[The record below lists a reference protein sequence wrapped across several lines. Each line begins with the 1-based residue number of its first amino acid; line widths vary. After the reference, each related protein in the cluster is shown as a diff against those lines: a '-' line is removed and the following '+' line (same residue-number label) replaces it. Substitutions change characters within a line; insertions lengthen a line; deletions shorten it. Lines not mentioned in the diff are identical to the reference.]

1 MLEIETVLFSKGITD
16 EYTQIM
22 ILGAVLI
29 LKRNSKNKIE
39 SLKDLD
45 DLIDNEMKICIKHLE
60 SRAITTINK
69 LLENE
74 EKDLVNAIINKPEIR
89 SVLDV
94 RTPENVAE
102 IMDYLLKIKDES
114 DILDLYSGIGKI
126 DEILTKN
133 HKNIKI
139 DGFEINNSSVE
150 VAKLKMY
157 AMNNNNVSYFTKD
170 ILVED
175 IEKKYQY
182 IFADIPFISRYDK
195 DIQNI
200 LEKECSN
207 LNIELSS
214 RISMT
219 WITVIKILNLLKE
232 NGRAVITTVKGSLFN
247 TLDREIRKK
256 LIEKGYIESII
267 DLPNKIVPYTNTE
280 ISLVVLNKS
289 RKSKNIKFINL
300 KECFFMQG
308 KMNIID
314 LEKAKK
320 VIENESVEVDVKK
333 VRDNNYSLN
342 YNIYTGNVEIEN
354 GIELGKVSWDIFRGY
369 QITSAEINKMLVENE
384 EEMNYKILEINNIN
398 DEGEICSE
406 LKMINS
412 GERNLDRYLLRDG
425 DVVISAR
432 GDKIKKCLIHI
443 GYDERIIANGSINI
457 IRADQ
462 NRLYPLYLKTFLDS
476 EKGNISLNNIK
487 SGVTIP
493 SINVGELQKMLV
505 PCPSKEEQ
513 RKIVDKIEV
522 KLEIIESTTKRL
534 LKLKKELKNMADLI

>member
-1 MLEIETVLFSKGITD
+1 MLETVLFNNGVTN

-29 LKRNSKNKIE
+29 LKRNSKGKIE
-39 SLKDLD
+39 SLKELENLVD
-45 DLIDNEMKICIKHLE
+45 DEMKYGIKNLGNK
-60 SRAITTINK
+60 AITVINK
-69 LLENE
+69 LLESD
-74 EKDLVNAIINKPEIR
+74 EKDLVNLIVNKPEIK
-89 SVLDV
+89 SVFDV
-94 RTPENVAE
+94 RTPDAE
-102 IMDYLLKIKDES
+102 AELMDYLLQIKDES

-139 DGFEINNSSVE
+139 DGFEINDSSLE
-150 VAKLKMY
+150 LAKLKMY
-157 AMNNNNVSYFTKD
+157 AMKNDNISYFKKD
-170 ILVED
+170 ILIEN
-175 IEKKYQY
+175 IEKRYQY
-182 IFADIPFISRYDK
+182 AVADIPFISRYNK
-195 DIQNI
+195 DVQNV
-200 LEKECSN
+200 LEKECIN

-219 WITVIKILNLLKE
+219 WITVIKILNSLKE
-232 NGRAVITTVKGSLFN
+232 NGKAVVTTMKGSLFN
-247 TLDREIRKK
+247 TLDREIRKE

-289 RKSKNIKFINL
+289 RRNKNIKFINL
-300 KECFFMQG
+300 KKCSLMKG
-308 KMNIID
+308 KINIID
-314 LEKAKK
+314 LEKAKR
-320 VIENESVEVDVKK
+320 VIENERIEVDLKK
-333 VRDNNYSLN
+333 IRDNNYSLN
-342 YNIYTGNVEIEN
+342 YNTYTGNVEIAN
-354 GIELGKVSWDIFRGY
+354 GEELGKISWDIFRGY

-384 EEMNYKILEINNIN
+384 EEMNYKILEISNIN

-425 DVVISAR
+425 DIVISAR
-432 GDKIKKCLIHI
+432 GDKIKKCLMHI
-443 GYDERIIANGSINI
+443 GYDERIIANGSINV
-457 IRADQ
+457 IRVDQ
-462 NRLYPLYLKTFLDS
+462 NRLNPLYLKTFLDS

-493 SINVGELQKMLV
+493 SINVGELQKMIV
-505 PCPSKEEQ
+505 PCPSMEEQ

-522 KLEIIESTTKRL
+522 KLEIIKSTAKRL
-534 LKLKKELKNMADLI
+534 EELKKELKNMADLI

>member
-1 MLEIETVLFSKGITD
+1 MLDLETIFFDRRIFD

-22 ILGAVLI
+22 ILGAALI

-39 SLKDLD
+39 SLKELD
-45 DLIDNEMKICIKHLE
+45 NLIDNEMKYCIERMENK
-60 SRAITTINK
+60 AIPTINK
-69 LLENE
+69 LLESE
-74 EKDLVNAIINKPEIR
+74 EKDLVNAIINMPEIR
-89 SVLDV
+89 TIFDV

-102 IMDYLLKIKDES
+102 IMDYLLKIKDGS

-126 DEILTKN
+126 EEILIKN

-139 DGFEINNSSVE
+139 DGFEIRNSSVE
-150 VAKLKMY
+150 IAKLKMY
-157 AMNNNNVSYFTKD
+157 AIENKNVSYFRKD

-175 IEKKYQY
+175 FEKKYQY
-182 IFADIPFISRYDK
+182 ILADIPFISRYDK
-195 DIQNI
+195 GIQKI

-219 WITVIKILNLLKE
+219 WITAIKILNLLKE
-232 NGRAVITTVKGSLFN
+232 NGRAVITTIKGSLFN
-247 TLDREIRKK
+247 TLDREIRKE

-267 DLPNKIVPYTNTE
+267 DLPNKIVPYTNAE

-289 RKSKNIKFINL
+289 RKNKNIKFINL
-300 KECFFMQG
+300 KECFFRQG
-308 KMNIID
+308 KLNIID
-314 LEKAKK
+314 LEKAKT
-320 VIENESVEVDVKK
+320 VIKNESIEVDVKK
-333 VRDNNYSLN
+333 IRDNNYSLN
-342 YNIYTGNVEIEN
+342 YNIYAGNVEIEN

-369 QITSAEINKMLVENE
+369 QITSAEINKMLVDNEN
-384 EEMNYKILEINNIN
+384 EMNYKILEISNIN
-398 DEGEICSE
+398 DEGEICSK

-412 GERNLDRYLLRDG
+412 GEKNLDRYLLRNG
-425 DVVISAR
+425 DIVISAR

-443 GYDERIIANGSINI
+443 GYDERIIANGSINV

-462 NRLYPLYLKTFLDS
+462 NRLVPLYLKTFLDS

-493 SINVGELQKMLV
+493 SINVGELQKMIV
-505 PCPSKEEQ
+505 PCPSMEEQ
-513 RKIVDKIEV
+513 IKIAEKIEV

-534 LKLKKELKNMADLI
+534 LKLKEELKNMANLI

>member
-1 MLEIETVLFSKGITD
+1 MLETVLLDNGITN

-29 LKRNSKNKIE
+29 LKRNSKDKIE
-39 SLKDLD
+39 SLKELD
-45 DLIDNEMKICIKHLE
+45 GLVNEEMKYSVKHLE
-60 SRAITTINK
+60 NRALPTINK
-69 LLENE
+69 LLEND
-74 EKDLVNAIINKPEIR
+74 EKDIVTGIINKPEVR
-89 SVLDV
+89 SVFDT
-94 RTPENVAE
+94 RTPETEVE
-102 IMDYLLKIKDES
+102 LMDYLLQIKDGTN
-114 DILDLYSGIGKI
+114 ILDLYSGIGKV
-126 DEILTKN
+126 DEILSKN

-139 DGFEINNSSVE
+139 DGFEINDSSVE
-150 VAKLKMY
+150 IAKLKMY
-157 AMNNNNVSYFTKD
+157 ALNNDNVSYFKKD
-170 ILVED
+170 ILIES
-175 IEKKYQY
+175 IEKKYKY
-182 IFADIPFISRYDK
+182 AIADIPFISKYNK
-195 DIQNI
+195 DVQNL
-200 LEKECSN
+200 LEKECKN

-219 WITVIKILNLLKE
+219 WITVIKILNSLEE
-232 NGRAVITTVKGSLFN
+232 NGRAVITTMKGSLFN
-247 TLDREIRKK
+247 TLDREVRKE

-280 ISLVVLNKS
+280 ISLVVLNKA
-289 RKSKNIKFINL
+289 KKDKNIKFVNL
-300 KECFFMQG
+300 KDCFSMQG

-320 VIENESVEVDVKK
+320 VIKNESIDVSLKK
-333 VRDNNYSLN
+333 IRDNNFSLN
-342 YNIYTGNVEIEN
+342 YNTYTGNVEIEN
-354 GIELGKVSWDIFRGY
+354 GKELGEVTWDIFRGY
-369 QITSAEINKMLVENE
+369 QITSAEINKMLVETE
-384 EEMNYKILEINNIN
+384 DEMNYKILEISNIN

-425 DVVISAR
+425 DILISAR

-443 GYDERIIANGSINI
+443 GYDEKIIANGSINV

-505 PCPSKEEQ
+505 PCPSMEEQ

-522 KLEIIESTTKRL
+522 KLEIIESTAKRL
-534 LKLKKELKNMADLI
+534 DELKKELKNMADLI

>member
-1 MLEIETVLFSKGITD
+1 MLDLETIFFDRRIFD
-16 EYTQIM
+16 EYTPIM
-22 ILGAVLI
+22 ILGVALI

-39 SLKDLD
+39 SLKELD
-45 DLIDNEMKICIKHLE
+45 NLIDNEMKYYIERME
-60 SRAITTINK
+60 SRAIPTINK
-69 LLENE
+69 LLESE
-74 EKDLVNAIINKPEIR
+74 EKDLVNAIINMPEIR
-89 SVLDV
+89 TIFDV

-102 IMDYLLKIKDES
+102 IMDYLLKIKDGS

-126 DEILTKN
+126 EEVLIKN

-139 DGFEINNSSVE
+139 DGFEIRNSSVE
-150 VAKLKMY
+150 IAKLKMY
-157 AMNNNNVSYFTKD
+157 AIENKNVSYFRKD

-175 IEKKYQY
+175 FEKKYQY
-182 IFADIPFISRYDK
+182 ILADIPLISRYDK
-195 DIQNI
+195 GIQKI

-219 WITVIKILNLLKE
+219 WITAIKILNLLKE
-232 NGRAVITTVKGSLFN
+232 NGRAVITTIKGSLFN
-247 TLDREIRKK
+247 TLDREIRKE

-267 DLPNKIVPYTNTE
+267 DLPNKIVPYTNAE

-289 RKSKNIKFINL
+289 RKNKNIKFINL
-300 KECFFMQG
+300 KECFFRQG
-308 KMNIID
+308 KLNIID
-314 LEKAKK
+314 LEKAKT
-320 VIENESVEVDVKK
+320 VIKNESIEVDVKK
-333 VRDNNYSLN
+333 IRDNNYSLN
-342 YNIYTGNVEIEN
+342 YNIYAGNVEIEN

-369 QITSAEINKMLVENE
+369 QITSAEINKMLVDNEN
-384 EEMNYKILEINNIN
+384 EMNYKILEISNIN
-398 DEGEICSE
+398 YEGEICSK

-412 GERNLDRYLLRDG
+412 GEKNLDRYLLRNG
-425 DVVISAR
+425 DIVISAR

-443 GYDERIIANGSINI
+443 GYDERIIANGSINV

-462 NRLYPLYLKTFLDS
+462 NRLVPLYLKTFLDS

-493 SINVGELQKMLV
+493 SINVGELQKMIV
-505 PCPSKEEQ
+505 PCPSMEEQ
-513 RKIVDKIEV
+513 IKIAEKIEV

-534 LKLKKELKNMADLI
+534 LKLKEELKNMANLI

>member
-1 MLEIETVLFSKGITD
+1 MLDLETIFFDRSIMD

-22 ILGAVLI
+22 ILGAALI

-39 SLKDLD
+39 SLKELD
-45 DLIDNEMKICIKHLE
+45 NLIDNEMKYCIKRME
-60 SRAITTINK
+60 SRAIPTINK
-69 LLENE
+69 LLESE
-74 EKDLVNAIINKPEIR
+74 EKDLVNAIINMPEIR
-89 SVLDV
+89 TIFDV

-102 IMDYLLKIKDES
+102 IMDYLLKIKDGS

-126 DEILTKN
+126 EEVLIKN

-139 DGFEINNSSVE
+139 DGFEIRNSSVE
-150 VAKLKMY
+150 IAKLKMY
-157 AMNNNNVSYFTKD
+157 AIENKNVSYFRKD

-175 IEKKYQY
+175 FEKKYQY
-182 IFADIPFISRYDK
+182 ILADIPLISRYDK
-195 DIQNI
+195 GIQKI

-219 WITVIKILNLLKE
+219 WITAIKILNLLKE
-232 NGRAVITTVKGSLFN
+232 NGRAVITTIKGSLFN
-247 TLDREIRKK
+247 TLDREIRKE

-267 DLPNKIVPYTNTE
+267 DLPNKIVPYTNAE

-289 RKSKNIKFINL
+289 RKNKNIKFINL
-300 KECFFMQG
+300 KECFFRQG
-308 KMNIID
+308 KLNIID
-314 LEKAKK
+314 LEKAKT
-320 VIENESVEVDVKK
+320 VIKNESIEVDVKK
-333 VRDNNYSLN
+333 IRDNNYSLN
-342 YNIYTGNVEIEN
+342 YNIYAGNVEIEN

-369 QITSAEINKMLVENE
+369 QITSAEINKMLVDNEN
-384 EEMNYKILEINNIN
+384 EMNYKILEISNIN
-398 DEGEICSE
+398 DEGEICSK

-412 GERNLDRYLLRDG
+412 GEKNLDRYLLRNG
-425 DVVISAR
+425 DIVISAR

-443 GYDERIIANGSINI
+443 GYDERIIANGSINV

-462 NRLYPLYLKTFLDS
+462 NRLVPLYLKTFLDS

-493 SINVGELQKMLV
+493 SINVGELQKMIV
-505 PCPSKEEQ
+505 PCPSMEEQ
-513 RKIVDKIEV
+513 IKIAEKIEV

-534 LKLKKELKNMADLI
+534 LKLKEELKNMANLI